1 MSGKMTREEARAHA
15 DAKRARADALI
26 TGALDQLTN
35 PQVWAGYLGRG
46 ASLGR
51 YSIRNQLLIGM
62 QAPDASDV
70 AGYVE
75 WQDRGRQVR
84 KGETGIMIWAP
95 VTRADEDSDEG
106 ARKMCG
112 VRVASVFDIAQTDPI
127 EGRPFKP
134 APGKPARDL
143 DEIRGVIAAIAGD
156 NAPAI
161 LAALDR
167 AGDLVHA

>member
-1 MSGKMTREEARAHA
+1 MKAKPTREEARARA
-15 DAKRARADALI
+15 DAKRAQCDELI
-26 TGALDQLTN
+26 SGALAQLTD
-35 PQVWAGYLGRG
+35 PAVWAGYLGRG

-51 YSIRNQLLIGM
+51 YSIRNQILIGM
-62 QAPDASDV
+62 QAPHAADV

-75 WQDRGRQVR
+75 WQTRGRQVR
-84 KGETGIMIWAP
+84 AGETGIMIWAP

-112 VRVASVFDIAQTDPI
+112 VRVAAVFDISQTDPI

-143 DEIRGVIAAIAGD
+143 DEIRAVIADMAGD

-167 AGDLVHA
+167 AGDLVAA